1 MQFNETQLR
10 QKLKKEL
17 GFADIPDEEL
27 KNHQIQ
33 LNSPTGRSNS
43 LSLSVAAYIDAEVD
57 LTRQSYIDLGL
68 MMESVESPIIT
79 GTQEYILTG
88 DTTTSKL
95 EVNNIK
101 YYDISY
107 GKDDQIHNYTVAI
120 GFNPQDVDSVQNL
133 KEQSDLIKSHFT
145 FVKER
150 TRDQLL
156 GFETIIS
163 YYQYVNLVSALVNP
177 NPLFGDNLTESIAA
191 RLSTIFEG
199 VEDIDMIR
207 KQFSL

>member
-17 GFADIPDEEL
+17 GFADIPDDEL

-43 LSLSVAAYIDAEVD
+43 LSLTVAAYIDAEVE

-68 MMESVESPIIT
+68 MMENTEVPTLLETTENIIV
-79 GTQEYILTG
+79 GSQ
-88 DTTTSKL
+88 SSSNL
-95 EVNNIK
+95 EVNNVK
-101 YYDISY
+101 YYDISFA
-107 GKDDQIHNYTVAI
+107 KDDQIQNYTVAL
-120 GFNPQDVDSVQNL
+120 GFDPLDIQSLQNL

-150 TRDQLL
+150 TRDQLV
-156 GFETIIS
+156 GFEIIIS
-163 YYQYVNLVSALVNP
+163 YYQYVNLVGGLINP
-177 NPLFGDNLTESIAA
+177 NPLFGDNLTENIAA

-199 VEDIDMIR
+199 AEDIDLIR

>member
-33 LNSPTGRSNS
+33 LNSPTGRSNT

-68 MMESVESPIIT
+68 MMENTEVPTLLETTENIIV
-79 GTQEYILTG
+79 GTQSESNLQ
-88 DTTTSKL
+88 
-95 EVNNIK
+95 VNNVK
-101 YYDISY
+101 YYDISF

-120 GFNPQDVDSVQNL
+120 GFNPQDIQSVQIL
-133 KEQSDLIKSHFT
+133 KEQSDLIKAHFT

-199 VEDIDMIR
+199 AEDIESIR